1 MRGYADVQN
10 RKQQLKVLFNHIN
23 IRTFA
28 HLHIC
33 TLKNMNFYSTNNTDH
48 QVEFKDAVFNSMPQD
63 KGLYMPLSIPKL
75 SDKFLNNLDGYT
87 LPEIAFH
94 VASAML
100 DGAIPEADLQEIIRD
115 AINFLAPVV
124 KLEEETYVLELFHG
138 PSLAFKDFGA
148 RFMSRVMSWFLT
160 EGEKQLDVLVATS
173 GDTGGAVALGFLG
186 VPNTRVT
193 ILYPKGKVSE
203 IQKQQ
208 LTTNGQ
214 NIRALEIDGTFDDCQ
229 ALVKQAF
236 TDKELNE
243 KFRLTS
249 ANSINIARLIPQT
262 FYYFNAYAQLLR
274 QGKSKVVFSVPSGNF
289 GNIGAG
295 LLAWKMGLPVHQF
308 IAATNA
314 NDTVPAYLKTG
325 VYKPKPS
332 VSTLSNAMDVGNP
345 SNWARIADLFKEDAS
360 ELTGLIAGFSYN
372 DEQTKAAI
380 QQVFDKYNYVVCPHT
395 AIAWKALKEWESA
408 TNPGD
413 VTGVFLST
421 AHPCKFPDAF
431 PAEIAAAIKVPESV
445 TELEGK
451 EKQAVALGKDFEG
464 FKAFLLNNN

>member
-1 MRGYADVQN
+1 M
-10 RKQQLKVLFNHIN
+10 KL
-23 IRTFA
+23 
-28 HLHIC
+28 
-33 TLKNMNFYSTNNTDH
+33 YSTNNTASR
-48 QVEFKDAVFNSMPQD
+48 VSFKEAVFNSMPQD
-63 KGLYMPLSIPKL
+63 KGLYMPVTIPRL
-75 SDKFLNNLDGYT
+75 DDKFINHLDEYS

-94 VASAML
+94 VAQNL
-100 DGAIPEADLQEIIRD
+100 LGDDIPADDLQAIIHD
-115 AINFLAPVV
+115 AINFYAPIV
-124 KLEEETYVLELFHG
+124 KLEDSVYVLELFHG

-148 RFMSRVMSWFLT
+148 RFMSRVMSYFLE

-193 ILYPKGKVSE
+193 ILYPKGKVSN
-203 IQKQQ
+203 IQELQ

-274 QGKSKVVFSVPSGNF
+274 LGKNKVVFSVPSGNF

-295 LLAWKMGLPVHQF
+295 LLAWKMGLPVEQF

-314 NDTVPAYLKTG
+314 NDTVPEFLKTG
-325 VYKPKPS
+325 VYQPKPS
-332 VSTLSNAMDVGNP
+332 VATLSNAMDVGNP
-345 SNWARIADLFKEDAS
+345 SNWVRIADMFKDDMSQLNKLITGFTFDDAAT
-360 ELTGLIAGFSYN
+360 L
-372 DEQTKAAI
+372 AAI
-380 QQVFDKYNYVVCPHT
+380 KEVDAEYNYIVCPHT
-395 AIAWKALKEWESA
+395 AIAWQALKDYQKQHTDSEA
-408 TNPGD
+408 TGI
-413 VTGVFLST
+413 FLST
-421 AHPCKFPDAF
+421 AHPCKFTDVFPDNI
-431 PAEIAAAIKVPESV
+431 AEKIVIPESV
-445 TELEGK
+445 KELEGK
-451 EKQAVALGKDFEG
+451 IKKSVILGKGFEE
-464 FKAFLLNNN
+464 FKGWLLGNA